1 MSRFDKFV
9 VDDNTQPHANGHSA
23 SAKVESSVGKHK
35 SSLPAVNGHSA
46 TAKADAS
53 PAKHKAIPFVAKA
66 TSPAKTAQ
74 KRKSASE
81 DDESDH
87 KPSSSVAKSTQKR
100 KSVSEDE
107 ESELSNAPTTPSPK
121 KKRKAEPATDD
132 DAAFAAKLQAEENSR
147 ARPTRNGVNKKK
159 VAVKKKKSSKKRASE
174 KVKAEDDSDL
184 DGSETG
190 EDRKVNRSGGFHV
203 SFRKFCI

>member
-9 VDDNTQPHANGHSA
+9 VDDNTQPHTNGHSTSTKA
-23 SAKVESSVGKHK
+23 ESSVGKHK
-35 SSLPAVNGHSA
+35 SSLPVVNGHSA
-46 TAKADAS
+46 TVKAEVS
-53 PAKHKAIPFVAKA
+53 PVKHKANPSVAKA
-66 TSPAKTAQ
+66 EKTAH

-81 DDESDH
+81 DDESEH
-87 KPSSSVAKSTQKR
+87 KKSSSVAKSAQKR
-100 KSVSEDE
+100 KSASEDE

-159 VAVKKKKSSKKRASE
+159 VVMKKKKSSKKKASE

-190 EDRKVNRSGGFHV
+190 DDKKVNRSGGFHV
-203 SFRKFCI
+203 SL